1 MSKLYYYYG
10 CMNSGKSASLLLN
23 VHNYEDQG
31 KDILILKPKASTRE
45 EEGKVVSRIGLSHK
59 ALEFDNN
66 DNLYN
71 IIVKYMNELC
81 IDLDCIFVDEVNFAT
96 RKHIKELVDVVDRLN
111 ISVICHGLKNSYLD
125 GELFE
130 SVKELLYQANSVMEI
145 KSTCT
150 YCNSKAT
157 HHLRVVNG
165 NVIRNGEQ
173 NIVGD
178 IKDNDEKYISV
189 CRKHYYHP
197 IL

>member
-1 MSKLYYYYG
+1 
-10 CMNSGKSASLLLN
+10 MNCGKSLHLLSN
-23 VHNYEDQG
+23 VHNYEEQG
-31 KDILILKPKASTRE
+31 KKVLLLKPTFDTRSDN
-45 EEGKVVSRIGLSHK
+45 GKISSRTGLSHS
-59 ALEFDNN
+59 AIEFDED
-66 DNLYN
+66 DNLFD
-71 IIVKYMNELC
+71 IIESNKDN
-81 IDLDCIFVDEVNFAT
+81 LDCVFIDEIHFAT
-96 RKHIKELVDVVDRLN
+96 RDQIKELVIACDELDIN
-111 ISVICHGLKNSYLD
+111 IMTFGLKNSYLD

-178 IKDNDEKYISV
+178 VKDNDEKYISV
-189 CRKHYYHP
+189 CRKHYYNP